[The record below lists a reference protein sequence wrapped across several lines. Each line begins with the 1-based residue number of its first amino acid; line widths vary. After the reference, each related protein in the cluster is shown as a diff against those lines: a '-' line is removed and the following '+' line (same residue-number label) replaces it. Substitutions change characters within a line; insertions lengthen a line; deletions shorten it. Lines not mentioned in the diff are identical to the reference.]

1 MMNYWIEGLQDR
13 INILEQNK
21 ANSSTG
27 TSPFP
32 NSFMDVKKSRNFES
46 EVNSRIGIPK
56 PQNLEIES
64 KENQVQEQLMKI
76 ELLEKNLIQNS
87 QYFLQ
92 FVEKL
97 TEKLNNFRK
106 DNDRVDENVK
116 NFVQDLECLTNS
128 MLPDLTFRLPLSLPS
143 NGFFF
148 FSFILVIYC
157 SIYSILH
164 ILLTSF
170 FLFFLLLPL
179 PLCNCPCFSLFLPTP
194 VPMLP
199 LICFYCPIP
208 HSSFSSIH
216 TIIPVLV
223 LLSP

>member
-32 NSFMDVKKSRNFES
+32 NSFMDLKKSRNFES

-76 ELLEKNLIQNS
+76 ELLEKNFI
-87 QYFLQ
+87 
-92 FVEKL
+92 
-97 TEKLNNFRK
+97 
-106 DNDRVDENVK
+106 
-116 NFVQDLECLTNS
+116 QDLECLTNS

-170 FLFFLLLPL
+170 FLFFLLLSL
-179 PLCNCPCFSLFLPTP
+179 PLCF
-194 VPMLP
+194 
-199 LICFYCPIP
+199 FYCPR
-208 HSSFSSIH
+208 FSLPSY
-216 TIIPVLV
+216 PR
-223 LLSP
+223 SAE